1 MLRTFNCGVG
11 MVLAVDA
18 ATEQACLARLEELGE
33 NAWTI
38 GAVVERESESAVQ
51 FI

>member
-18 ATEQACLARLEELGE
+18 AHESQCLQMLADLGE
-33 NAWTI
+33 TAWVI
-38 GAVVERESESAVQ
+38 GEIGVTEGGAAVSFA
-51 FI
+51 